1 MDTWNQI
8 ENALCELEDRV
19 EEALTPVNASECGLD
34 PRCGPLFR
42 GQDFLATRN
51 RSSLDYYGGFEY
63 VDSEYIRSVGHWTLY
78 SSEHDRIACALETW
92 ETHPNRAEE

>member
-19 EEALTPVNASECGLD
+19 EEALTPVNASEC
-34 PRCGPLFR
+34 
-42 GQDFLATRN
+42 
-51 RSSLDYYGGFEY
+51 
-63 VDSEYIRSVGHWTLY
+63 IRSVGHWTLY